1 MKMRLPAICRGTA
14 GMMIIVNA
22 VSEREREREMVGWGV
37 DTAVDQWKKTLK
49 LAGTW
54 HCTTVANE

>member
-22 VSEREREREMVGWGV
+22 VSERERERERDGGV
-37 DTAVDQWKKTLK
+37 DIAVDQWKKTLK

-54 HCTTVANE
+54 HCTTIANE